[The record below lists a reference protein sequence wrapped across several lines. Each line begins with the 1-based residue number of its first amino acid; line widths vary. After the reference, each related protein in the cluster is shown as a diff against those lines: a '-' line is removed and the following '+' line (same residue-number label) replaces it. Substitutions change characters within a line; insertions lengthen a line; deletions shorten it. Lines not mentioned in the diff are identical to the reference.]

1 MQKPLE
7 TMIKYLV
14 RETYYTR
21 QELEKMLDG
30 AVERLYKIEKLCNK
44 QK

>member
-1 MQKPLE
+1 MQKSKE
-7 TMIKYLV
+7 AMIKYLI

-30 AVERLYKIEKLCNK
+30 MVEELYKEEKECNK
-44 QK
+44 QQ